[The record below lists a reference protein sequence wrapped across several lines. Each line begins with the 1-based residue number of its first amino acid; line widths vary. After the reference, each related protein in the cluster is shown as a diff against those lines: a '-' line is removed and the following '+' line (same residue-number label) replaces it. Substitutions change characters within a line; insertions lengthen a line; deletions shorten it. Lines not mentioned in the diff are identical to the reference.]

1 MKGDIDGIPRVL
13 DAGQCN
19 DAYSLVRIAIALRDA
34 FALDDVNGLPLS
46 FAIAW
51 YEQKAVAVLLALIS
65 LGFRD
70 IRLGPTHPAFLSAN
84 VGRVLVERFGLK
96 SIKTA

>member
-1 MKGDIDGIPRVL
+1 MTVSNRKL
-13 DAGQCN
+13 
-19 DAYSLVRIAIALRDA
+19 
-34 FALDDVNGLPLS
+34 
-46 FAIAW
+46 
-51 YEQKAVAVLLALIS
+51 AVLLALIS